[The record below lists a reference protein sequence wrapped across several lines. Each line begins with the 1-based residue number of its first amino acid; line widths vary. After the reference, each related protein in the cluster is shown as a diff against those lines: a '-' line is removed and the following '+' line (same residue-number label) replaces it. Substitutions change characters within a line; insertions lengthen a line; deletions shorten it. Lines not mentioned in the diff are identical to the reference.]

1 MPARQRDFGALHK
14 IVFGDAQNAV
24 AAAGA
29 DGAEQDGAYVD
40 ARGYETVTLAL
51 AVEATLGESE
61 TVTIDMNAQTD
72 ADGTG
77 TGTDFGTAATQVT
90 LTGGSGGSTENALVE
105 IDLNLNHSDFLG
117 YIRGQ
122 YTIDASATG
131 ADTWRAGLVYVLG
144 GAQELPAA

>member
-14 IVFGDAQNAV
+14 IAYGLNVNGT
-24 AAAGA
+24 AGSTP
-29 DGAEQDGAYVD
+29 DGVEQDGAYVD
-40 ARGYETVTLAL
+40 ARGYESVTLAL
-51 AVEATLGESE
+51 TVWADLAEGE
-61 TVTIDMNAQTD
+61 TATIDMNAQTD

-77 TGTDFGTAATQVT
+77 TGTDFGTAATQTV
-90 LTGGSGGSTENALVE
+90 LTGGSGGSEETEVIE

-122 YTIDASATG
+122 FEVDCSATG
-131 ADTWRAGLVYVLG
+131 TDVFVASLVYVLG

>member
-14 IVFGDAQNAV
+14 IAFGDAQNAV
-24 AAAGA
+24 AGTTP
-29 DGAEQDGAYVD
+29 DGVEQDGAYVD

-51 AVEATLGESE
+51 AVEATLAEGE
-61 TVTIDMNAQTD
+61 TVAIDMNAQTD

-77 TGTDFGTAATQVT
+77 TGTDFGTAATTVT
-90 LTGGSGGSTENALVE
+90 LTGGSGGSTESTVVE
-105 IDLNLNHSDFLG
+105 IHLNLNHSAFLG

-122 YTIDASATG
+122 YEVDASAANT
-131 ADTWRAGLVYVLG
+131 DTWRAGLVYVLG